1 MGYSSIQK
9 LKKNP
14 PAWKRDSQ
22 NNTIG
27 NTNYFQFFH
36 GKLEKSDRICDW
48 ELHVSSIRNIIPWW
62 SAYGNINYARYVSS
76 YLSEMSHLK
85 EEHQYVHT
93 YLKCG
98 GITLQ
103 IGDDN
108 PFGKIPLNQACEET
122 VNKNTQT
129 PGGAKA
135 FSLKSKAVSK
145 YYLVAEYRSI
155 FMRNMKDMLN
165 LSKSSWL
172 QKMRPIYNHCYL
184 LLLSTKRF
192 RKLIVVFLTW
202 QKERCH
208 QL

>member
-1 MGYSSIQK
+1 
-9 LKKNP
+9 
-14 PAWKRDSQ
+14 
-22 NNTIG
+22 
-27 NTNYFQFFH
+27 
-36 GKLEKSDRICDW
+36 
-48 ELHVSSIRNIIPWW
+48 
-62 SAYGNINYARYVSS
+62 
-76 YLSEMSHLK
+76 MSHLK

-108 PFGKIPLNQACEET
+108 PFGKIPVNQACEET
-122 VNKNTQT
+122 VNKDTQT

-165 LSKSSWL
+165 LNKSSWL
-172 QKMRPIYNHCYL
+172 QKWGRYTIIAIYYYYL
-184 LLLSTKRF
+184 
-192 RKLIVVFLTW
+192 
-202 QKERCH
+202 QKGSESWP
-208 QL
+208 LFS